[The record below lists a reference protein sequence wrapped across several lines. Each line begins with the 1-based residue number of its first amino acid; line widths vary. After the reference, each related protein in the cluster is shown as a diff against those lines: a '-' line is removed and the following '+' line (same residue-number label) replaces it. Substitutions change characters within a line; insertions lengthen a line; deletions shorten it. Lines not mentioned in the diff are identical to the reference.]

1 MKSRKRSRLL
11 RAIISFIF
19 IVVQF
24 VSLVALS
31 YSLILYKGVETF
43 YRCFAILIFIYFFF
57 FFSYLLLRSIKLK
70 TKKSILIP
78 LLLSILISTLSFGV
92 FYYLT
97 KIYSSINQYSNKENM
112 YYSSLVT
119 YNKELNSEKDLNKM
133 KIGIVN
139 DQKDIEGYILPSEAI
154 SNLKLDKSNTIVKYD
169 STMELLHA
177 LKNKEI
183 DAAFFSR
190 NYIDMF
196 YSVEGFENIEEE
208 TKVLYT
214 IEKEYESNEE
224 DIKNSTASFDKPLS
238 MLLIGV
244 DSSQDGVTSGYNADV
259 LLLATF
265 NPETLRVTLTSVP
278 RDMYLKTACSNG
290 KYRRINTT
298 TWGSSSSCAV
308 QTIEKLFDVDIDY
321 YAKINFK
328 GVVKL
333 VNAIGGIDVNVD
345 YPICEQNSSRKWG
358 KNTVFIKKGKQHLNG
373 EQALALARNRHKPND
388 GSKAGTHMAKYCPTW
403 TKGSRNDYTRGRNQM
418 KVILGIVDAAT
429 KIKDPNKVISVLDT
443 IKSNFQTNVTSK
455 DLLKMYNLAK
465 SIVISDNTNLVN
477 VQRSQL
483 SGYDAWGYVYD
494 VSSKSYPA
502 VTIPY
507 KGSIQDIK
515 DEIKANLN
523 NQSIKAITKISF
535 DLNNPY
541 KDTIVGQDK
550 YSEAKIATL
559 KNLSSYSLEK
569 IKTYASSN
577 GLKVKFIDKSTNK
590 EVIDIDNYKF
600 SSQKEHVD
608 TILDQIS
615 TLTIYVK
622 EKVVYTPPEEESTE
636 SESGDNTGE

>member
-1 MKSRKRSRLL
+1 MKSRKRSRIIRVFLCF
-11 RAIISFIF
+11 IFMIVQFISFI
-19 IVVQF
+19 
-24 VSLVALS
+24 LLS

-43 YRCFAILIFIYFFF
+43 YRYFAILIFLYFFF

-78 LLLSILISTLSFGV
+78 IILSLLVSVLSCGV

-97 KIYSSINQYSNKENM
+97 KIYTSINEYSTNENM

-119 YNKELNSEKDLNKM
+119 YDKTLKDEKDLDKK
-133 KIGIVN
+133 KIGVIT
-139 DQKDIEGYILPSEAI
+139 DQKDIEGCILPTEAI
-154 SNLKLDKSNTIVKYD
+154 TELKLDKNNTIIKYE

-177 LKNKEI
+177 LKNNEV
-183 DAAFFSR
+183 DAAWFSR

-214 IEKEYESNEE
+214 ISKEYQSTEE
-224 DIKNSTASFDKPLS
+224 DIKSATASFTKPVS
-238 MLLIGV
+238 ILLIGV
-244 DSSQDGVTSGYNADV
+244 DSSQDGVTSGYNGDV

-265 NPETLRVTLTSVP
+265 NPETLRVTLTSIP

-298 TWGSSSSCAV
+298 TWGSSSTCAV
-308 QTIEKLFDVDIDY
+308 QTVEKLFDVDIDY

-333 VNAIGGIDVNVD
+333 VNAVGGIDVDVD
-345 YPICEQNSSRKWG
+345 YAICEQNSSRKWG
-358 KNTVFIKKGKQHLNG
+358 NKTVFIKAGKQHLNG

-388 GSKAGTHMAKYCPTW
+388 GSKVGKNMAKYCPTY
-403 TKGSRNDYTRGRNQM
+403 TKGTRNDYTRGKNQM
-418 KVILGIVDAAT
+418 KVILGVVNAAT
-429 KIKDPNKVISVLDT
+429 KIKDPNKVVKILDT
-443 IKSNFQTNVTSK
+443 IKSNFQTNITSK
-455 DLLKMYNLAK
+455 DLLNMYNLAK
-465 SIVISDNTNLVN
+465 SMVISDNTNLVN

-483 SGYDAWGYVYD
+483 SGYNAWGYVYD

-507 KGSIQDIK
+507 KGSIEDIK

-523 NQSIKAITKISF
+523 NTGIKAITKISF

-541 KDTIVGQDK
+541 KDEITGQK
-550 YSEAKIATL
+550 SYSEAKIATL
-559 KNLSSYSLEK
+559 KNLSSYSLDK
-569 IKTYASSN
+569 IKSYASSN
-577 GLKVKFIDKSTNK
+577 GLKVKFIDKATNK
-590 EVIDIDNYKF
+590 EVIDLDNYKF

-622 EKVVYTPPEEESTE
+622 EKVTYTQPVEEETTE
-636 SESGDNTGE
+636 ETTTQ